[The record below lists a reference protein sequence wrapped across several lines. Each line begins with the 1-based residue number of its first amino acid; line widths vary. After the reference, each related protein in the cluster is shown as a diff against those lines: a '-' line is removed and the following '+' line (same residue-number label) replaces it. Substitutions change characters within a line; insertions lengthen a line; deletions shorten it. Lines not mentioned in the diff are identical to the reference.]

1 MAKTIRYGEWDV
13 SHRESIERLVYESG
27 STLDALDF
35 KGYLELCE
43 DGYEYS
49 IEAYSPEIRKD
60 MVWLHHDKAGMDT
73 LFKNL
78 PKHNSDHSTL
88 MRHLT
93 VYKVDVDEASGE
105 ANVISGLQVFRTELD
120 GGTTE
125 LFAIAKQ
132 HDTIKLNDGYPKL
145 SKRTIRLETR
155 NLGIGHHV
163 PF

>member
-1 MAKTIRYGEWDV
+1 M
-13 SHRESIERLVYESG
+13 SHRESIEELIYESG
-27 STLDALDF
+27 ARLDERDF
-35 KGYLELCE
+35 KGYLDLCE
-43 DGYEYS
+43 DGYEYT

-60 MVWLHHDKAGMDT
+60 MIWLHHDKAGMDL

-93 VYKVDVDEASGE
+93 VYKVDVDEAAGE
-105 ANVISGLQVFRTELD
+105 ANVVSGLQVFRTELD

-125 LFAIAKQ
+125 LYAVGKQ
-132 HDTIKLNDGYPKL
+132 HDTIKLNGGTPKL
-145 SKRTIRLETR
+145 GNRKIRLETR